1 MTESTRFTKCTC
13 ECHQVCHTCGGRF
26 RGPDDYHINCG
37 DMVAAQRCHFL
48 SVGKYGRYRRFTRAG

>member
-37 DMVAAQRCHFL
+37 DMVAAQGDAYVKTVGHFQRE
-48 SVGKYGRYRRFTRAG
+48 SED